1 MFEFVPAKHRTL
13 AVVSKT
19 DVIFVSLAI
28 MLNKIQKYYFVVTVK
43 IFYWMDFLSK
53 WCAMLLLW
61 SVMVL

>member
-43 IFYWMDFLSK
+43 IFYGMDFLSK
-53 WCAMLLLW
+53 
-61 SVMVL
+61 